1 MKVFIVGLGLIL
13 VAIAP
18 ASAQWGV
25 QTWGYSTVPSW
36 GAPAYGRWG
45 VFSSVHTMVAVAAGK
60 FLIRGS
66 GRGVVSIELGSG
78 DGDGRV

>member
-1 MKVFIVGLGLIL
+1 MKVLILGLALTL

-36 GAPAYGRWG
+36 GAPAYGG
-45 VFSSVHTMVAVAAGK
+45 YVAPGPHYGGGGCWQIPNPWERERCRQHRAWQ
-60 FLIRGS
+60 RGW
-66 GRGVVSIELGSG
+66 
-78 DGDGRV
+78 

>member
-25 QTWGYSTVPSW
+25 QTWGYSTIPSW
-36 GAPAYGRWG
+36 GATPGYVPGGVYSPRYGGGGCWQIPNPWERDRCRQHRAWQ
-45 VFSSVHTMVAVAAGK
+45 
-60 FLIRGS
+60 RGW
-66 GRGVVSIELGSG
+66 
-78 DGDGRV
+78 